1 MLFKTRLELQVFV
14 LCQLLFALLFWLHL
28 TDINYQAINRGL
40 MFFLDGV
47 SAIFISW
54 GCWTAFAATIVLVL
68 GMYRAQKLW
77 LIALLSYATNA
88 AIGATQN
95 LLLAFAQPTI
105 GILFEGLGLYLLLF
119 FPSCLLGYLVGKGL
133 ATIAVRLGILGIN
146 EESPQS

>member
-95 LLLAFAQPTI
+95 LLLAFAQ
-105 GILFEGLGLYLLLF
+105 
-119 FPSCLLGYLVGKGL
+119 
-133 ATIAVRLGILGIN
+133 
-146 EESPQS
+146 